1 MGAVASL
8 ASCTCCA
15 IQGISCISCCGRTG
29 VSLHTAK
36 IFYALQIALAGTLAL
51 ILHAYGSNIN
61 FLIEWSAWS
70 VGCTN
75 TSTDTHEVCF
85 GNQFVYRISFATV
98 CYFLSIGLFSLL
110 SIQIHV
116 GWWGLKLLWQLLLMV
131 LSMLIPF
138 AFYNTYVDFAT
149 VASAIFLVLSV
160 IVLIDFGYTLQ
171 DWASSKIDTA
181 DEAFAGEPGCCSHR
195 WRIGYLLAVV
205 LLWFGPFII
214 VCYLL
219 HFSTG
224 NNALDEYCGA
234 SVGFLVVTLLAGVI
248 LTVLSV
254 IDRISPLGARGLLP
268 PAVVFTYITWLA
280 WQGIHNSP
288 TVACDPLSQ
297 LYVTSAESESTTST
311 VFGILITVATLTWTS
326 YSATDSVPGVFQH
339 TKQAEQE
346 QAAEASAAAA
356 SADAA
361 ASSGAHAPRAK
372 QADETLSAAL
382 LRQEEARAAGADG
395 KVQPGS
401 EPDTSPVSP
410 ARSAAGAGGVS
421 PEHVHVASAGNAAA
435 AAPAGVPAHT
445 MPKSGLLVFHVV
457 MALAGMYMAMLLT
470 NWSVDADSISSRH
483 SSGAQWAA
491 IGAQWATIV
500 LYLWSLL
507 APAILKNRDF
517 S

>member
-1 MGAVASL
+1 M
-8 ASCTCCA
+8 
-15 IQGISCISCCGRTG
+15 QGISCISCCGRTG
-29 VSLHTAK
+29 VSFHAAK

-61 FLIEWSAWS
+61 FLIEWSVWS

-75 TSTDTHEVCF
+75 TSSDAHEICF

-98 CYFLSIGLFSLL
+98 CYFLSIGLFSLI
-110 SIQIHV
+110 SIQAHV
-116 GWWGLKLLWQLLLMV
+116 GWWGLKLLWQLLLVV

-138 AFYNTYVDFAT
+138 AFFNTYVDFAT

-171 DWASSKIDTA
+171 DWASSKIDSA

-195 WRIGYLLAVV
+195 WRIGYLLAVI
-205 LLWFGPFII
+205 LLWFGPFIV

-224 NNALDEYCGA
+224 NNSLNEYCGA

-254 IDRISPLGARGLLP
+254 IDRLSPLGARGLLP
-268 PAVVFTYITWLA
+268 PAVVFTYITWLV

-297 LYVTSAESESTTST
+297 LYVGSAESESTTST
-311 VFGILITVATLTWTS
+311 VLGILITVATLTWTS

-356 SADAA
+356 AA
-361 ASSGAHAPRAK
+361 ASGGGSAGAHAPRAK

-401 EPDTSPVSP
+401 GPDTSPVSP
-410 ARSAAGAGGVS
+410 AHSGGGVS
-421 PEHVHVASAGNAAA
+421 PEHGHVTPAGKGA
-435 AAPAGVPAHT
+435 AAPAAAVATAGAPAHT
-445 MPKSGLLVFHVV
+445 MPKSGLLVFHLV

-470 NWSVDADSISSRH
+470 NWSVDADSINSRH